1 MKATSKSRLRIFAIV
16 VFTAVMCPAP
26 AEAHLN
32 STGMG
37 PIYDGLMH
45 FLMSP
50 DDLVPVLG
58 VALLAGLCG
67 AAYGRRALF
76 VLPTTWLVGG
86 IAGLA
91 AATTNP
97 SAVVTAATFLLLGGL
112 IAMDASLSLARYY
125 RAGSTD
131 WPLPRIPEWN
141 RNGPARH
148 CFLGT
153 VRTRIRRVCS
163 GRAGRRFRRAAT
175 SGMGA
180 HCGASGRQLDRRQRT
195 ADAWVGPA
203 RQALT

>member
-112 IAMDASLSLARYY
+112 IAMDASLSLRVTTALAALIGLYHGY
-125 RAGSTD
+125 
-131 WPLPRIPEWN
+131 L
-141 RNGPARH
+141 NG
-148 CFLGT
+148 T
-153 VRTRIRRVCS
+153 
-163 GRAGRRFRRAAT
+163 
-175 SGMGA
+175 GMGQPGTA
-180 HCGASGRQLDRRQRT
+180 SLALSGLVFAVFVLVALAAAFVVRLQAAWARIAVRVVGSWIVASGLLMLGWDLRGKL
-195 ADAWVGPA
+195 
-203 RQALT
+203 